1 MKQIHYGREDF
12 TKARV
17 LYCLS
22 LKYSCF
28 LSWSMIWV
36 SNVQIC
42 WKASWFRA
50 IYVFFVWIPVNI
62 MPVMVVIILL
72 RKW

>member
-1 MKQIHYGREDF
+1 
-12 TKARV
+12 
-17 LYCLS
+17 
-22 LKYSCF
+22 
-28 LSWSMIWV
+28 V

-50 IYVFFVWIPVNI
+50 FYVFFVWIPVNI